1 MSAQDERI
9 LREKKKISDIEN
21 EIAERLKRKEEIEKI
36 LDGLRFEWD
45 EYTFFIP
52 AMGIMLIGFGVLSY
66 YFPTATEIGSIFGK
80 ICGVGMGIFGLS
92 GIIGCPISIKKRE
105 NAATAEKERNDKEIA
120 AKEREKE
127 NSLELINTIKKE
139 NKMEQETQ
147 REEFRRR
154 QLYQDVVQ
162 NYSNYCAEE
171 KTKRRAL
178 IQDTK

>member
-36 LDGLRFEWD
+36 LNGLRVEWD

-66 YFPTATEIGSIFGK
+66 FFPTETEIGSAFGK

-92 GIIGCPISIKKRE
+92 GIIGCPISIRKRE
-105 NAATAEKERNDKEIA
+105 NAAYAEKEQNDKEIA

-139 NKMEQETQ
+139 NKMEQEKQ
-147 REEFRRR
+147 REEFRRL

-162 NYSNYCAEE
+162 NYSKYCAEE
-171 KTKRRAL
+171 KVKRRAL
-178 IQDTK
+178 IQGDK